1 MTYKLI
7 FFRSALKEWQKL
19 DPHVQKQFKAHLKK
33 RLQNPRVKSAKLK
46 GYPNLY
52 KIKLKSMG
60 YRLAYLVEDKK
71 VSIYVICVGRRDK
84 IYEILPRRLPNEVGK
99 S

>member
-1 MTYKLI
+1 MTYELK
-7 FFRSALKEWQKL
+7 FFNSALKEWQKL

-33 RLQNPRVKSAKLK
+33 RLQNPRIKSKKLK

-52 KIKLKSMG
+52 KIKLKSIG

-71 VSIYVICVGRRDK
+71 ISVYVICVGRWDK
-84 IYEILPRRLPNEVGK
+84 IYEILPRRLPNEVG
-99 S
+99 